1 MNVQPKPAKFTR
13 HPGVSKRSNK
23 TVVNSGIWSEQQVL
37 DLVIS
42 RHANTENKQSTAL
55 HNNTTDYHMH
65 THRTHTHTRTH
76 MHTHTH
82 THHTHTHTHS
92 HILHTIRFLLLLE
105 ILVLSFFQ
113 FDLQLFNL
121 LLILPQ
127 KCIFRV
133 FVYFGFVLNA
143 LSTICISEKL
153 GHSNHMDNGTAL

>member
-1 MNVQPKPAKFTR
+1 MCNQNPPNLQDTLGYPRGQTKQWSTVAF
-13 HPGVSKRSNK
+13 GVSNK
-23 TVVNSGIWSEQQVL
+23 YLIWSLADMQILRTSNLQHSITTL
-37 DLVIS
+37 QTTTCT
-42 RHANTENKQSTAL
+42 HTA
-55 HNNTTDYHMH
+55 H
-65 THRTHTHTRTH
+65 THTHAHTCT
-76 MHTHTH
+76 HTHTH
-82 THHTHTHTHS
+82 TTHTHTHS